1 LLEIVAEP
9 KNGTRKRGWRSIVGR
24 ERKEEG
30 ETQRERKRER
40 KKEKRRKIGR
50 GKVSVQ
56 EISMT

>member
-1 LLEIVAEP
+1 MA
-9 KNGTRKRGWRSIVGR
+9 NYSR
-24 ERKEEG
+24 ERTEG
-30 ETQRERKRER
+30 RRGNATRERKRER